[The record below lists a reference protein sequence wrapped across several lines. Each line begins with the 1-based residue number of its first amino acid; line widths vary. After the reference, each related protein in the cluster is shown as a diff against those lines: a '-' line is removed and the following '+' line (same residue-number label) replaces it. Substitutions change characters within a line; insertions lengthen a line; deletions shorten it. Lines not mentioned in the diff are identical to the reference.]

1 MTDVWKTHI
10 LGSGEERLRIPG
22 FRISVTKG
30 PDKGAELRATRAEIS
45 VGTLESNDLRLADPT
60 ISRNHLAIEA
70 RPDGFRLRDL
80 GSTNGTFVAGV
91 RVGEAVVQPG
101 VDIELGETR
110 LRLAAISDPFDVPL
124 YKGDRFGPLLGA
136 SVAMRQVFALLDRA
150 AQTQAT
156 VLLLGET
163 GTGKD
168 LAAEAI
174 HQASPRSAGPF
185 VVVDCGAIPEAL
197 IESEL
202 FGHER
207 GAFTGAVEKRTG
219 AFEAAHGGTVFL
231 DEVGELPL
239 ALQPK
244 LLRVLERRVI
254 KPIGSNTGKEVDVRV
269 VAATNRDLRAE
280 VNRGAFREDLFF
292 RLSVITVRMPPLRE
306 RREDIEGLA
315 QSFLRTVAPS
325 QPELP
330 AGLRQRLAAHHWPG
344 NVRELRNAV
353 ERAVAMGE
361 HWTLGDHPA
370 PAAAGAE
377 LPEADP
383 RLPFKEAKQRLVERF
398 ERPYLEKLLAA
409 TAGNVSAA
417 ARQAGLDRVHLLKL
431 LRRHGL
437 R

>member
-1 MTDVWKTHI
+1 
-10 LGSGEERLRIPG
+10 
-22 FRISVTKG
+22 
-30 PDKGAELRATRAEIS
+30 
-45 VGTLESNDLRLADPT
+45 
-60 ISRNHLAIEA
+60 
-70 RPDGFRLRDL
+70 
-80 GSTNGTFVAGV
+80 VAGV
-91 RVGEAVVQPG
+91 RVYEAVVQPG
-101 VDIELGETR
+101 TDIELGETR
-110 LRLAAISDPFDVPL
+110 LRVAALADPLDVPL

-174 HQASPRSAGPF
+174 HQASPRAQGPF

-254 KPIGSNTGKEVDVRV
+254 KPIGSNSGKEVDVRV

-292 RLSVITVRMPPLRE
+292 RLSVISVRMPPLRE
-306 RREDIEGLA
+306 RREDIEVLA
-315 QSFLRTVAPS
+315 QSFLRVVAPAQS
-325 QPELP
+325 ELP

-361 HWTLGDHPA
+361 HWTLGDHPTPG

-398 ERPYLEKLLAA
+398 ERPYLEKLLA
-409 TAGNVSAA
+409 TTNGNVSAA